1 MSKSGRSTL
10 AAVAIAF
17 ALCPGVDAFAALSLV
32 GGSDIFLDGSFEL
45 AYGDGDGSGT
55 AFVTPYLFA
64 SGSGNAAT
72 ASGYAGGA
80 QLGYSYSYSF
90 AGAAPSVFEVDYT
103 ITNNRNATD
112 PIPNATDLRLLIDV
126 LAYGSAAAIT
136 TDIPS
141 SQWDPARPGDPSARQ
156 IQDANVDTFGAI
168 LPATNALSNGADN
181 CAAAG
186 CTTDL
191 GLEWDLPLLGP
202 GQSWNVKLLLVDDP
216 ALVSGGRYLRA
227 DSVDVPGNVLIAGAP
242 VLSAVPEPDP
252 WSLLAVGTLSLG
264 LLRRRIAR
272 ECA

>member
-32 GGSDIFLDGSFEL
+32 G
-45 AYGDGDGSGT
+45 GT

-141 SQWDPARPGDPSARQ
+141 SQWDPDK
-156 IQDANVDTFGAI
+156 
-168 LPATNALSNGADN
+168 
-181 CAAAG
+181 
-186 CTTDL
+186 
-191 GLEWDLPLLGP
+191 
-202 GQSWNVKLLLVDDP
+202 VK
-216 ALVSGGRYLRA
+216 
-227 DSVDVPGNVLIAGAP
+227 
-242 VLSAVPEPDP
+242 
-252 WSLLAVGTLSLG
+252 TL
-264 LLRRRIAR
+264 
-272 ECA
+272 